1 MDMYGLHE
9 ALNQANQ
16 ITHNEVEANMDI
28 QDENN
33 KILSGVKGD
42 QMKNDAL
49 NDVMDVKNAGLLG
62 VSGVGITSAV
72 TRLKEART
80 LAEKVKSK
88 ATDLNSLSGKFSGDA
103 ITGESPANKLSSTA
117 RNIEEDTP
125 DLSKPSIQL
134 SGGGGFGIPGEQVSV
149 GGTTLESSDVGSG
162 QLYKT
167 KALPTIAPQSERASI
182 PSSSDDIPVPD
193 ENFGGAEPTTT
204 PKATAPTT
212 TTITSPATTVPP
224 SVAGVSEADDKATT
238 WSGKIGQ
245 KLTGLKGST
254 ADAIGKGAGTLASV
268 GLLAQGLEGQYKS
281 FENPNHHGLMQDLSG
296 NNTAE
301 KIGNVTSE
309 IGSIADIVGTA
320 LGQPEFALIG
330 TGISAIGGLVDDVG
344 EWFEHKDD
352 DTKIQTTAVA
362 SESKLR
368 TIDPIASGGQIAE
381 GSKSTLR
388 TEGQ

>member
-16 ITHNEVEANMDI
+16 ITHNEVDANMDI

-33 KILSGVKGD
+33 KILSGVKGE
-42 QMKNDAL
+42 QMKQDAL

-62 VSGVGITSAV
+62 VSGVGITSALGRV
-72 TRLKEART
+72 KEARA

-88 ATDLNSLSGKFSGDA
+88 ATDLKSLSGKFGGDV
-103 ITGESPANKLSSTA
+103 ITGKSPANKLSLTA
-117 RNIEEDTP
+117 KSITEDAP
-125 DLSKPSIQL
+125 DFSEPSIQL
-134 SGGGGFGIPGEQVSV
+134 SGGGGFGIPGSQVSV
-149 GGTTLESSDVGSG
+149 GGTTLESTDVGSG
-162 QLYKT
+162 QLFKT

-182 PSSSDDIPVPD
+182 PSSSDDIPVPE
-193 ENFGGAEPTTT
+193 ENFGEAPTPT
-204 PKATAPTT
+204 PTPTPTAPEEEITT
-212 TTITSPATTVPP
+212 P
-224 SVAGVSEADDKATT
+224 SVAGATATDDEAQTFV
-238 WSGKIGQ
+238 GKIG
-245 KLTGLKGST
+245 KGLTGLKGST

-281 FENPNHHGLMQDLSG
+281 FENPNHHGLMADLSG
-296 NNTAE
+296 DNTAE
-301 KIGNVTSE
+301 KIGNVSSE

-320 LGQPEFALIG
+320 LGQPEIALIG
-330 TGISAIGGLVDDVG
+330 TGISAVGGLVSDVG
-344 EWFEHKDD
+344 NWWENKDD
-352 DTKIQTTAVA
+352 DKTIKDTAVA
-362 SESKLR
+362 SEGSLR